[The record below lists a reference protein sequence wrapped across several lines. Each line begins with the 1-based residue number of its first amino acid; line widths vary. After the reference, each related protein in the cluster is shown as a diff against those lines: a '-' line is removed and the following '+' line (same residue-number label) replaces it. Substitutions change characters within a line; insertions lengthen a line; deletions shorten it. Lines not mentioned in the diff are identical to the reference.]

1 MFYFILKKEAL
12 FGAGQ
17 IAWTE
22 RSPAL
27 QAGAYDENV
36 WNLPPHPPRLCDIKE
51 LLLSARRQIDHW
63 LRSVRYQPALVL
75 WKLRFRALTSAI
87 ITRWGLF
94 RCFVIGFSTNIGIPA
109 LEFDFMTVSCK
120 PSGRNIWMW
129 DCHVQRCCAVNN
141 VSEIYV
147 LLPCEM
153 YCVSRHP
160 RTGCNKSAFQ
170 NWTPVLLQ
178 IMESSFALC
187 QGNARPECRVRLN
200 HLLQP
205 TQLPCSLQM
214 DAWYEV
220 PLGVLHA
227 ACLKKTS

>member
-141 VSEIYV
+141 VSEITCYCHV
-147 LLPCEM
+147 KCIVYQGIQEQAATNQPSRIERRCCCRLWNPRLPCAKATHDLNAA
-153 YCVSRHP
+153 YGLTTYFSQHNFRV
-160 RTGCNKSAFQ
+160 AFK
-170 NWTPVLLQ
+170 WTHGMRCP
-178 IMESSFALC
+178 
-187 QGNARPECRVRLN
+187 
-200 HLLQP
+200 
-205 TQLPCSLQM
+205 
-214 DAWYEV
+214 
-220 PLGVLHA
+220 
-227 ACLKKTS
+227 